1 MSNITLQPCPHEDCT
16 VIGHHW
22 HEADGSIRSHSGST
36 CTDPW
41 SPTNWSG
48 CVDTHKPAAPPGP
61 ESSALPDASPQDPW
75 VAVPQRSVIPAG
87 VRHRLMHEYAEP
99 DDWDTGDSQATVFVR
114 RSDLPKV
121 IPSKSR
127 RERIIDEV
135 MKASVWPQ
143 SALTNKRSRETVG
156 EWLDAIETAV
166 KVVDGDE

>member
-1 MSNITLQPCPHEDCT
+1 MTDYIIHEVT
-16 VIGHHW
+16 R
-22 HEADGSIRSHSGST
+22 E
-36 CTDPW
+36 
-41 SPTNWSG
+41 
-48 CVDTHKPAAPPGP
+48 
-61 ESSALPDASPQDPW
+61 DPW
-75 VAVPQRSVIPAG
+75 VEIPKGAVIPAG

-99 DDWDTGDSQATVFVR
+99 YDWDTGDSQATVLVR

-135 MKASVWPQ
+135 MKDDVWPKGLM
-143 SALTNKRSRETVG
+143 SVRHRAMAG